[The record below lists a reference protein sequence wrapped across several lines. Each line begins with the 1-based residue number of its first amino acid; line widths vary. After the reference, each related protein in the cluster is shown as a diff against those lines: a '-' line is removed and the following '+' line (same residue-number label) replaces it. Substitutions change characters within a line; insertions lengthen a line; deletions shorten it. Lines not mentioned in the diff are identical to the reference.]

1 MDTFFKSQKYLRL
14 AKEQASKS
22 GYNPNKLSLATN
34 GVHKLTYETPDGK
47 KVNFGR
53 LGHSDNIYNQI
64 FQPDIAEQK
73 RNRFQKSHGAI
84 SKKYGLGKY
93 SANELAL
100 KINW

>member
-1 MDTFFKSQKYLRL
+1 MDDFFKSQKYLRL
-14 AKEQASKS
+14 AKEQAMKS

-34 GVHKLTYETPDGK
+34 GVHKLTYETPEGK

-53 LGHSDNIYNQI
+53 LGYGDYLYYKS
-64 FQPDIAEQK
+64 FQPDIADQK
-73 RNRFQKSHGAI
+73 RTVFQKSHSAI

-93 SANELAL
+93 SPNELAL